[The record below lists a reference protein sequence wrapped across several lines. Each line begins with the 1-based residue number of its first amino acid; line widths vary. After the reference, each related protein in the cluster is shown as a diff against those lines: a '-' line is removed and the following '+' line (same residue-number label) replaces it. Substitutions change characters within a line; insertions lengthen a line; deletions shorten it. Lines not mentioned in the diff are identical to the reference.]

1 MYRALETPT
10 TIRLLDLHP
19 GHEADSI
26 SCSLRHC
33 DLDYNP
39 DYEAI
44 SYVWGEPVFSVDIEC
59 GGKAVYITPG
69 LQQVLKRVRR
79 VDAKRTIWVDGLCI
93 NQKDDIERS
102 TQVQLMRQIYSNANR
117 VLVWLGPDTNSAAA
131 DAFSLCRAVSDAFVT
146 DILSNPERSDKLLI
160 SADDTRWLSL
170 QSLVGCT
177 WWTRVWVL
185 QELRLARVASI
196 LWGPE
201 EIDWSHI
208 QHTSKHLQCIA
219 FPRYP
224 TGVSPLQFTLVNFF
238 VSGYPGQI
246 VQTDTVDRHND
257 YSIIT
262 LLRGG
267 TKLSCSDDR
276 DRIYGILG
284 VTDERDQIVPDYT
297 KTANE
302 VYWDFAIWLLRGATL
317 ERNTR
322 LKLEH
327 LFAHVKHDQVLHIWT
342 HSSLPSWVPRWNIT
356 GASWFSTS
364 FIVSEAFKK
373 TFHIRHGD
381 YTLVKLGRAEQA
393 PEPSQSPDSGRSNV
407 IHVSAAFLDEIA
419 SLSSI
424 FDSHSPGSILEN
436 LLTFWDHNVLP
447 LLRED
452 IHRDLLSELCLILAE
467 VHGIEDDYSLIIAYL
482 EWALALHERE
492 AILSATHAVQCHS
505 LLEDL
510 KQRATEEQQPDS
522 QTSGSDVFSVNTPQH
537 REWFFREALPERLRF
552 KRLLL
557 TKEGYLGLAPAA
569 CTVGDQIVI
578 LPDVGAPMLLRQQD
592 TFYQVVGPSY
602 LALFEDDNGIFT
614 EDVQKAFDRAR
625 VSTIDLR

>member
-1 MYRALETPT
+1 MYRALETPS

-19 GHEADSI
+19 GHEANSI

-33 DLDYNP
+33 DLDYDP

-59 GGKAVYITPG
+59 DGQAVYITPG
-69 LQQVLKRVRR
+69 LQQVLKRVRLA
-79 VDAKRTIWVDGLCI
+79 DAMRTIWADGICI

-102 TQVQLMRQIYSNANR
+102 IQVQLMRQIYSSASR
-117 VLVWLGPDTNSAAA
+117 VLVWLGPDTNSAAET
-131 DAFSLCRAVSDAFVT
+131 AFSLCRAVSDAFVT
-146 DILSNPERSDKLLI
+146 DILSSPKRSDKLLI
-160 SADDTRWLSL
+160 TADDTRWLSL

-224 TGVSPLQFTLVNFF
+224 TGISPLQFTLVNVF
-238 VSGYPGQI
+238 VSGHPGEI
-246 VQTDTVDRHND
+246 VQTETVDRHND
-257 YSIIT
+257 YDIVT
-262 LLRGG
+262 LLRLGD
-267 TKLSCSDDR
+267 KLSCSDDR

-284 VTDERDQIVPDYT
+284 VTDDRDKIVPDYT

-302 VYWDFAIWLLRGATL
+302 VYWDFAIWLLRRAVS
-317 ERNTR
+317 ERNVH
-322 LKLEH
+322 LDLYN
-327 LFAHVKHDQVLHIWT
+327 LFAHVKHEQVLHRWT
-342 HSSLPSWVPRWNIT
+342 PASLPSWVPRWNIT

-364 FIVSEAFKK
+364 FIVREAFQE
-373 TFHIRHGD
+373 TFRIRHGEC
-381 YTLVKLGRAEQA
+381 TLVKLGREEEA
-393 PEPSQSPDSGRSNV
+393 PKPSQIPDAGRSDT
-407 IHVSAAFLDEIA
+407 IHVSAAFLDEVA

-424 FDSHSPGSILEN
+424 FVSHSSSSILEK
-436 LLTFWDHNVLP
+436 LLTFWDHNILP

-452 IHRDLLSELCLILAE
+452 FHRDFLSELCLTLAE
-467 VHGIEDDYSLIIAYL
+467 VHGIEDGYSLIIAYL
-482 EWALALHERE
+482 EWALGIHERE
-492 AILSATHAVQCHS
+492 AILSATHVVQCHL

-510 KQRATEEQQPDS
+510 KQRAAEEQEPNS
-522 QTSGSDVFSVNTPQH
+522 QISDSDVFSVNSPQH

-569 CTVGDQIVI
+569 CTVGDQIVL
-578 LPDVGAPMLLRQQD
+578 LPDVGAPMVLRQQD
-592 TFYQVVGPSY
+592 TFYQVVGPSC
-602 LALFEDDNGIFT
+602 LALFEGDNGVT
-614 EDVQKAFDRAR
+614 EDVRSSFDRAR
-625 VSTIDLR
+625 LSTIELR

>member
-19 GHEADSI
+19 GREADSI

-33 DLDYNP
+33 DLDDDP

-59 GGKAVYITPG
+59 DGQAVYITPG
-69 LQQVLKRVRR
+69 LQQVLKRVRL
-79 VDAKRTIWVDGLCI
+79 VDAKRTIWADGLCI
-93 NQKDDIERS
+93 NQKDDTERS
-102 TQVQLMRQIYSNANR
+102 TQVQLMRQIYSNASR

-146 DILSNPERSDKLLI
+146 DILSNPERSDELLI
-160 SADDTRWLSL
+160 AADDTRWPSL
-170 QSLVGCT
+170 QSLVGCP

-208 QHTSKHLQCIA
+208 QHTSKHLGCIV

-238 VSGYPGQI
+238 VSGHAGEI
-246 VQTDTVDRHND
+246 VRTETVDRHND

-284 VTDERDQIVPDYT
+284 VTDERGQIVPDYT
-297 KTANE
+297 KTVSE
-302 VYWDFAIWLLRGATL
+302 VYWDFAIWLLRGATS
-317 ERNTR
+317 ERNTH
-322 LKLEH
+322 LKLGE
-327 LFAHVKHDQVLHIWT
+327 LFAHVKHERVLHKWT
-342 HSSLPSWVPRWNIT
+342 PISLPSWVPRWNIT

-364 FIVSEAFKK
+364 FIVSEAFEK
-373 TFHIRHGD
+373 TFRIRHGE
-381 YTLVKLGRAEQA
+381 YTLAKLGRAGET
-393 PEPSQSPDSGRSNV
+393 PDPSQFPDTGRPDV
-407 IHVSAAFLDEIA
+407 IHVSAAFLDEVT

-424 FDSHSPGSILEN
+424 FDGHSPSSILDT
-436 LLTFWDHNVLP
+436 LLTFWIRNILP

-452 IHRDLLSELCLILAE
+452 FHRDFLSELCLTLAE
-467 VHGIEDDYSLIIAYL
+467 VHGLEDDCGLIIAYL

-492 AILSATHAVQCHS
+492 AILSATHSAQCHT

-510 KQRATEEQQPDS
+510 KQRAEAQQQPDS
-522 QTSGSDVFSVNTPQH
+522 QTPDSDGFSLNTPQH

-557 TKEGYLGLAPAA
+557 TKEGCLGLVPAA
-569 CTVGDQIVI
+569 CTVGDQIAI

-592 TFYQVVGPSY
+592 TFYQVVGPSC
-602 LALFEDDNGIFT
+602 LALFEGGDVVT

-625 VSTIDLR
+625 LLTIELR